1 MDNVK
6 KKKMEI
12 RTSGVRSS
20 TELTAS
26 PPHAS
31 CSLSMFLLFARRR
44 ATMPSAASRSRE
56 GGSIPSN
63 ITILSDKETVRL
75 SNHHTCAKYPLG
87 IFLFVN
93 TSAADK
99 YEFNW
104 WLHNFTQNHHILPK
118 KFFLKSKCILPVA
131 VIFLKNFYKG
141 WPRT

>member
-1 MDNVK
+1 
-6 KKKMEI
+6 MEI

-63 ITILSDKETVRL
+63 IIILSEKETAVRL
-75 SNHHTCAKYPLG
+75 SNHHTRAKYPLG
-87 IFLFVN
+87 TFF
-93 TSAADK
+93 SRAATGK
-99 YEFNW
+99 Y
-104 WLHNFTQNHHILPK
+104 
-118 KFFLKSKCILPVA
+118 
-131 VIFLKNFYKG
+131 
-141 WPRT
+141 